1 MINKLDKE
9 VDFKLTVAESVV
21 LADLISKM
29 ERFEDKLSEEEKRA
43 LWNLEC
49 VLEKKLTEPLIGDYS
64 ETLEQ
69 SKQHLRLIDE

>member
-1 MINKLDKE
+1 MTNKLDQE
-9 VDFKLTVAESVV
+9 IDLKLTVAESVV

-29 ERFEDKLSEEEKRA
+29 ERFEDKLTEEEKRA

-49 VLEKKLTEPLIGDYS
+49 VLEKTLTEPLIGKYS

-69 SKQHLRLIDE
+69 SKKHLQPIDE

>member
-1 MINKLDKE
+1 MTNKLDKE
-9 VDFKLTVAESVV
+9 IDLKLTIAESVV

-29 ERFEDKLSEEEKRA
+29 ERFEDKLTEEEKRA

-49 VLEKKLTEPLIGDYS
+49 VLEKTLTETLIGNYS

-69 SKQHLRLIDE
+69 SKQHLRPIDE